1 MANIYNANNYNNFK
15 DTSLFFNNSLKIVN
29 SLDNFKIINYRGLLL
44 PRINLDSSNSQ
55 KLAHLIYYPIE
66 DIYSNK
72 KEDNICIEINQ
83 KENESLIN
91 HSNDVSQIN
100 YVKDLNSKLFVN
112 EEKIFMEKNSNFI
125 KDKDDLIKNM
135 KSDNIE
141 PIPPNNIISII
152 NNDKNNNK
160 YRLSS
165 HCINIAEI
173 NNIIINNINQISNYS
188 GHTII
193 NQINNQTIYNLNFN
207 IYTNNVFLNNKKLI
221 RKHSKPIFAVCSE
234 SDEIQT
240 NKSKRGRKSM
250 NLKKNYRIHAASDD
264 DNLLRKLQV
273 HFLSFIINYVN
284 DVIKTFIDS
293 KKPPLFQKL
302 DYQIKKNVNHKIV
315 ESFKKKRICEILQ
328 LRISPKIKIHE
339 KNVNKI
345 VYQKICILCP
355 FMIHFLNTNFL
366 SLFKEYYN
374 NDNRLFIVNGR
385 IIQLSEHTK
394 TFYDL
399 MINNINHKDKLK
411 NIANRFFINNNN
423 N

>member
-1 MANIYNANNYNNFK
+1 MSIIYNSNNYNIFK
-15 DTSLFFNNSLKIVN
+15 DTSLFFNNSQKIVN
-29 SLDNFKIINYRGLLL
+29 SLDNFKIINYRGLIL
-44 PRINLDSSNSQ
+44 PRISLDPNNSQ
-55 KLAHLIYYPIE
+55 KLARLIYYPIE

-91 HSNDVSQIN
+91 HSNNVSQIN
-100 YVKDLNSKLFVN
+100 CVKDLNSKLFVN
-112 EEKIFMEKNSNFI
+112 EERIFMEKNNNFL

-135 KSDNIE
+135 KSNNIE
-141 PIPPNNIISII
+141 PMPPNNIISII
-152 NNDKNNNK
+152 NDDKNNSK
-160 YRLSS
+160 YKLSS
-165 HCINIAEI
+165 HCINISEI

-221 RKHSKPIFAVCSE
+221 RKYSKPIFAVCSE
-234 SDEIQT
+234 SDEIHI

-273 HFLSFIINYVN
+273 HFLSFITNYVN

-302 DYQIKKNVNHKIV
+302 DYQIKKNVNHKII

-355 FMIHFLNTNFL
+355 FMSHFLNTNFL
-366 SLFKEYYN
+366 SLFKEYFYN
-374 NDNRLFIVNGR
+374 ENRLFIVNGR
-385 IIQLSEHTK
+385 IIQLSERTK

-411 NIANRFFINNNN
+411 NIANRFFINNNHN
-423 N
+423 